1 MEGNMRCIYR
11 LTVILW
17 VLAVAFTP
25 APAQQ
30 DGRPPLLSEHKAE
43 LIRDLSTGLTDV
55 YVFPDVAERMVEL
68 IQGKLD
74 RGEYDGLDTIAAFTR
89 QLTED
94 LQSISHDKHLHVSPT
109 QPPPDSA
116 DGQPDRADMRRS
128 MLENARFQNFG
139 FEKIERLPGNIGYLD
154 LRGFF
159 DAEAGGDTAVAAMN
173 YLANSSALII
183 DLRQNGGGSPSMIQL
198 ISSYFFD
205 EPQHLNTFYIR
216 QTDSYKQFWTQS
228 NVRGPRLT
236 DTPVYVLTSGR
247 TFSAAEEFTY
257 NLKNMERA
265 TIVGETTGGGAHPV
279 EGITSI
285 MGGGHHARISMP
297 FGRAINP
304 ITETNWEGT
313 GVEPHIQVPAA
324 QALDVAQ
331 AEILK
336 TLAEKEGDPERRFG
350 FEWASDGLES
360 QLHPVELGSGEAE
373 AYMGQFG
380 PRKIMLE
387 DGRLFYQRDEGPRY
401 ELVAMGDDRFRL
413 PELDMFRIQFGR
425 DGAGRV
431 VELTGQYSNG
441 RTDGNERSN

>member
-1 MEGNMRCIYR
+1 MRCIR
-11 LTVILW
+11 PLTVCLWIL
-17 VLAVAFTP
+17 ATAFTP
-25 APAQQ
+25 LPAQQ
-30 DGRPPLLSEHKAE
+30 GDQPPPLLAEHKAE
-43 LIRDLSTGLTDV
+43 LIGDLSRGLTEI
-55 YVFPDVAERMVEL
+55 YVFPDVADRMVQQ
-68 IQGKLD
+68 IQGKLE
-74 RGEYDGLDTIAAFTR
+74 RGDYDELATLAAFTN
-89 QLTED
+89 QLTDD

-109 QPPPDSA
+109 QPPPDSG
-116 DGQPDRADMRRS
+116 DGQPDREEMRRR
-128 MLENARFQNFG
+128 MLDDARFRNFG

-173 YLANSSALII
+173 FLANSSALIV

-216 QTDSYKQFWTQS
+216 RTDDHKQFWTQS
-228 NVRGPRLT
+228 NVRGPKMV
-236 DTPVYVLTSGR
+236 DTPIYILTSGR

-279 EGITSI
+279 DGITSE
-285 MGGGHHARISMP
+285 MGGGNYARISMP

-304 ITETNWEGT
+304 ITKTNWEGT
-313 GVEPHIQVPAA
+313 GIEPHIQVPADK
-324 QALDVAQ
+324 ALDVAQ

-336 TLAEKEGDPERRFG
+336 TLAEKEEDPERRFG
-350 FEWASDGLES
+350 FRWAAEGLAS
-360 QLHPVELGSGEAE
+360 SLHPVTLPPEAAT
-373 AYMGQFG
+373 AYTGQFG
-380 PRKIMLE
+380 PRKIALE
-387 DGRLFYQRDEGPRY
+387 DGVLIYQRDDGPRY

-413 PELDMFRIQFGR
+413 EELAMFRIQFGR
-425 DGAGRV
+425 DETERV

-441 RTDGNERSN
+441 QTDGNERSD